1 MAQQLSPPPPAPG
14 EGQSHRSVLVAI
26 GALLL
31 GMLLA
36 ALDQTIVSTALP
48 TIVSEL
54 GGLDHLSWV
63 VTAYLLAA
71 TAATPLWGKLGDQ
84 YGRKKLFQTAI
95 VIFLIGSALCG
106 IAQNMP
112 QLIGFRALQ
121 GLGGGGLMVLSMA
134 IVGDLVTPRERGKYQ
149 GLFGAVFGVTS
160 VLGPLLGGFFTEH
173 LSWRWVFY
181 INLPIGVVALVV
193 IAAVLHIPVRREK
206 HTIDYLGTFLIASV
220 ATALVLVASLGGTT
234 WAWSSPQIIAL
245 AVLAVVLLVAFIAV
259 ERRAVEPVLP
269 LKLFRIRTFSLVAV
283 ISFVIGFAMFGAMT
297 YLPTFLQVV
306 HDITPTMS
314 GVHML
319 PMVFGLLITST
330 ASGQI
335 VSRTGRW
342 KVFPLAGTAL
352 TAVGLLLLHNLD
364 ENSSTWL
371 MSAYFF
377 VFGAGLGLVMQV
389 LVLVAQNSVS
399 YQDLGVA
406 TSGATFFRSIGSAFG
421 VAIFGTIFANRLTGQ
436 LTDALA
442 GQSLP
447 SGVDAGRLAADPR
460 AIGQLPADLRP
471 GVLGAYSTS
480 ITDVFLYAVPVV
492 LLAFVLAWFLRED
505 KLQGSVTAPDSR
517 PDPRLQPR
525 RALLVRRVRPRAVGA
540 GHPGGPPRDL
550 REDHRAG
557 RLRPAARGQL
567 AAPADQAARHRRTRA
582 ARRDRSRTAACDHR
596 RGPAGRG
603 TRTGPPGGPADDPH
617 RRGGRG
623 RRPPLPGPRGLPGR
637 APRRLV
643 GPRAPDRPG
652 QTRQR
657 TDRRGQR
664 IDQGAPA
671 LPDASPRP
679 RGPPAPRR
687 ARGPPPGP
695 RRPGRPRPPAPAR
708 LTRPPGPPGGT
719 VRHIAAGRVTAPWR
733 TSAPRTGY
741 GGGTPATSRYPCFVY
756 SPRASTRSWR
766 VSSRSSRTP
775 YDLAASSTAASSSP
789 PPPVPRNPGRT
800 YTRVSS
806 AVPGPAASV
815 STSPAQLAALLPY
828 RPTTN
833 CPVGGTSRPAPSS
846 ASPSAISSAVAGRCQ

>member
-1 MAQQLSPPPPAPG
+1 MAQQLSPSPPAPG

-106 IAQNMP
+106 VAQNMP

-206 HTIDYLGTFLIASV
+206 HTIDYLGTFLIAAV

-234 WAWSSPQIIAL
+234 WAWSSPQIIGL
-245 AVLAVVLLVAFIAV
+245 AVLAVVLLVVFVAV

-319 PMVFGLLITST
+319 PMVIGLLITST
-330 ASGQI
+330 GSGQI

-342 KVFPLAGTAL
+342 KVFPITGTAI
-352 TAVGLLLLHNLD
+352 TAVGLLLLHQLD

-371 MSAYFF
+371 MSAFFF

-399 YQDLGVA
+399 YRDLGVA
-406 TSGATFFRSIGSAFG
+406 TSGVTFFRSIGSAFG

-442 GQSLP
+442 GQPLP
-447 SGVDAGRLAADPR
+447 PGVDEGRLAADPR

-505 KLQGSVTAPDSR
+505 RLRGSVTAPDTSQTLASNPVER
-517 PDPRLQPR
+517 SSYDECA
-525 RALLVRRVRPRAVGA
+525 RALSVLATREGRREIYEEITARAGYDLLPAASWLLLRIKRHGTVEPARLAETAPVPLHVITDAARQVEERGLARREGLQMILTDSGAEAVVRLSQAREDSLAELLGDWWGPDRPTDLVRLVSELTAEVSGSTREQP
-540 GHPGGPPRDL
+540 PYPKPPRDHEAHL
-550 REDHRAG
+550 RQDEREA
-557 RLRPAARGQL
+557 
-567 AAPADQAARHRRTRA
+567 HRRSLDGYDDHGRSPDD
-582 ARRDRSRTAACDHR
+582 RDDH
-596 RGPAGRG
+596 
-603 TRTGPPGGPADDPH
+603 
-617 RRGGRG
+617 G
-623 RRPPLPGPRGLPGR
+623 RRH
-637 APRRLV
+637 
-643 GPRAPDRPG
+643 
-652 QTRQR
+652 
-657 TDRRGQR
+657 
-664 IDQGAPA
+664 
-671 LPDASPRP
+671 
-679 RGPPAPRR
+679 PPA
-687 ARGPPPGP
+687 
-695 RRPGRPRPPAPAR
+695 
-708 LTRPPGPPGGT
+708 
-719 VRHIAAGRVTAPWR
+719 
-733 TSAPRTGY
+733 
-741 GGGTPATSRYPCFVY
+741 
-756 SPRASTRSWR
+756 
-766 VSSRSSRTP
+766 
-775 YDLAASSTAASSSP
+775 
-789 PPPVPRNPGRT
+789 
-800 YTRVSS
+800 
-806 AVPGPAASV
+806 
-815 STSPAQLAALLPY
+815 
-828 RPTTN
+828 
-833 CPVGGTSRPAPSS
+833 
-846 ASPSAISSAVAGRCQ
+846 

>member
-1 MAQQLSPPPPAPG
+1 MAQQLSPSPPAPG

-106 IAQNMP
+106 VAQNMP

-234 WAWSSPQIIAL
+234 WAWSSPQIIGL

-269 LKLFRIRTFSLVAV
+269 LKLFRMRTFALVAV

-330 ASGQI
+330 GSGQI

-342 KVFPLAGTAL
+342 KVFPILGTAI
-352 TAVGLLLLHNLD
+352 TAVGLLLLHQLD

-406 TSGATFFRSIGSAFG
+406 TSGVTFFRSIGSAFG

-447 SGVDAGRLAADPR
+447 TGVDAGRLAADPR

-471 GVLGAYSTS
+471 SVLGAYSTS

-505 KLQGSVTAPDSR
+505 KLRGSVTAPDTSQTLASNPVER
-517 PDPRLQPR
+517 SSYDECA
-525 RALLVRRVRPRAVGA
+525 RALSVLATREGRREIYEKITARAGYDLLPAASWLLLRIKRHGTVEPARLAETAPVPLHVITDAARQVEERGLARREGLQMILTDTGAEAVVRLSQAREDSLAELLGDWWGPERPTDLVKLVSELTAEVSGSTRERP
-540 GHPGGPPRDL
+540 HFPQPPRDHEAHL
-550 REDHRAG
+550 RHDEREA
-557 RLRPAARGQL
+557 LE
-567 AAPADQAARHRRTRA
+567 RRFDE
-582 ARRDRSRTAACDHR
+582 RD
-596 RGPAGRG
+596 GL
-603 TRTGPPGGPADDPH
+603 
-617 RRGGRG
+617 G
-623 RRPPLPGPRGLPGR
+623 RRFDGR
-637 APRRLV
+637 ESH
-643 GPRAPDRPG
+643 
-652 QTRQR
+652 
-657 TDRRGQR
+657 DRRSDDG
-664 IDQGAPA
+664 DDHG
-671 LPDASPRP
+671 
-679 RGPPAPRR
+679 RR
-687 ARGPPPGP
+687 HPPP
-695 RRPGRPRPPAPAR
+695 
-708 LTRPPGPPGGT
+708 
-719 VRHIAAGRVTAPWR
+719 
-733 TSAPRTGY
+733 
-741 GGGTPATSRYPCFVY
+741 
-756 SPRASTRSWR
+756 
-766 VSSRSSRTP
+766 
-775 YDLAASSTAASSSP
+775 
-789 PPPVPRNPGRT
+789 
-800 YTRVSS
+800 
-806 AVPGPAASV
+806 
-815 STSPAQLAALLPY
+815 
-828 RPTTN
+828 
-833 CPVGGTSRPAPSS
+833 
-846 ASPSAISSAVAGRCQ
+846 

>member
-1 MAQQLSPPPPAPG
+1 MSQQLSPPPSAAVPG
-14 EGQSHRSVLVAI
+14 EGHSHRSVLVAI

-106 IAQNMP
+106 VAQNMP

-181 INLPIGVVALVV
+181 INLPIGVVALGV
-193 IAAVLHIPVRREK
+193 IAAVLHIPVHREK
-206 HTIDYLGTFLIASV
+206 HTIDYLGTFLIAAV
-220 ATALVLVASLGGTT
+220 ATSLVLIASLGGTT
-234 WAWSSPQIIAL
+234 WAWASPQIIVL

-352 TAVGLLLLHNLD
+352 TTAGLLLLHNLD

-442 GQSLP
+442 GQPLP
-447 SGVDAGRLAADPR
+447 PGIDAGSLSADPR

-471 GVLGAYSTS
+471 GVLSAYSTS
-480 ITDVFLYAVPVV
+480 ITDVFLYAAPVV

-505 KLQGSVTAPDSR
+505 KLRGSVTAPDTSQTLASNPVER
-517 PDPRLQPR
+517 SSYDECARALSVLATREGRREIYEKITARAGYDLQPAAGWLLLRIKRHGMVEPARLAETAPVPLHVITDAARQVEERGLAR
-525 RALLVRRVRPRAVGA
+525 REGLQMILTDAGAEAVVRLSQAREDSLAELLGDWWGPERPTDLVKLVHELTAEVSGSTRERP
-540 GHPGGPPRDL
+540 HSPTPPRDHEAHL
-550 REDHRAG
+550 
-557 RLRPAARGQL
+557 
-567 AAPADQAARHRRTRA
+567 
-582 ARRDRSRTAACDHR
+582 RRDEREAHSRALGDQDDHGHR
-596 RGPAGRG
+596 
-603 TRTGPPGGPADDPH
+603 DD
-617 RRGGRG
+617 RG
-623 RRPPLPGPRGLPGR
+623 R
-637 APRRLV
+637 
-643 GPRAPDRPG
+643 
-652 QTRQR
+652 
-657 TDRRGQR
+657 
-664 IDQGAPA
+664 
-671 LPDASPRP
+671 
-679 RGPPAPRR
+679 
-687 ARGPPPGP
+687 
-695 RRPGRPRPPAPAR
+695 
-708 LTRPPGPPGGT
+708 
-719 VRHIAAGRVTAPWR
+719 HH
-733 TSAPRTGY
+733 
-741 GGGTPATSRYPCFVY
+741 
-756 SPRASTRSWR
+756 
-766 VSSRSSRTP
+766 
-775 YDLAASSTAASSSP
+775 
-789 PPPVPRNPGRT
+789 PPV
-800 YTRVSS
+800 
-806 AVPGPAASV
+806 
-815 STSPAQLAALLPY
+815 
-828 RPTTN
+828 
-833 CPVGGTSRPAPSS
+833 
-846 ASPSAISSAVAGRCQ
+846 